1 MGSKIKFDSGKNQI
15 TSRRDRKRKV
25 KSDEIF
31 KTPNMVN
38 QPPKM
43 CKIWPSGSQTDMQ
56 NQLKTLL
63 KLCTRRNK
71 TNWHVVL
78 IDFRTLRPVYSV
90 PAYLL
95 CVCEVYKDAVWSIKK
110 QKERKNSMI
119 ILAYGPTEYFFESVV
134 GIFVMSILR
143 PWRLFLSNKV
153 FFRSFPLRLCGLQG
167 FIFSKAGAEKVKTNQ
182 IILAYSPMTDA
193 IF

>member
-1 MGSKIKFDSGKNQI
+1 MNSFARKHFYHLFSILAFFMGSKIKFDSGKNQI
-15 TSRRDRKRKV
+15 TSSTVTKKRKV

-43 CKIWPSGSQTDMQ
+43 CKIWPSGSRTDMQ

-71 TNWHVVL
+71 TNWYVVL
-78 IDFRTLRPVYSV
+78 IDFRTLGPVYSV

-95 CVCEVYKDAVWSIKK
+95 CVCEVYKDVFWSIKK
-110 QKERKNSMI
+110 QKEGKNSMI
-119 ILAYGPTEYFFESVV
+119 ILAYGPTEYFLNRSL
-134 GIFVMSILR
+134 GS
-143 PWRLFLSNKV
+143 LSCR
-153 FFRSFPLRLCGLQG
+153 F
-167 FIFSKAGAEKVKTNQ
+167 
-182 IILAYSPMTDA
+182 
-193 IF
+193 